1 MRTSSPRS
9 TSCCPASDVKFVG
22 RTPALGCGPFIDP
35 VRSTRWGE
43 QANRDVWGSRCPA
56 TAGEPARV
64 GPAWGYG
71 TVGSLLV
78 RGVRTVSSCGR
89 PGRDPG

>member
-1 MRTSSPRS
+1 MPREHLRS
-9 TSCCPASDVKFVG
+9 RGLS
-22 RTPALGCGPFIDP
+22 ALCAQP
-35 VRSTRWGE
+35 VWGE
-43 QANRDVWGSRCPA
+43 QADRDVWVSGCPA
-56 TAGEPARV
+56 TAGEPIRV